1 MTYKARVQIDK
12 HLFDDPGTIQVTYIL
27 INSDIRHLTIM
38 ERTGLAV
45 NIRPSNL
52 NYFPDFY
59 QIPLYTTIQ
68 FIPLLWYNLSY
79 DQ

>member
-1 MTYKARVQIDK
+1 M
-12 HLFDDPGTIQVTYIL
+12 LYIL
-27 INSDIRHLTIM
+27 IISDIRHLTIM
-38 ERTGLAV
+38 ERNDSSET
-45 NIRPSNL
+45 IRPSNL

-68 FIPLLWYNLSY
+68 FIPLLWYNIPY